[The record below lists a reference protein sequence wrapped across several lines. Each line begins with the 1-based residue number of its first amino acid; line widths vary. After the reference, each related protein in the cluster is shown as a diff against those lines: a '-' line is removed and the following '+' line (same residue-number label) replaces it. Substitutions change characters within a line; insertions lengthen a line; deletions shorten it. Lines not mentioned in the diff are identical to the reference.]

1 LARSLTIGAGSVTVF
16 GVRRIVVVVIA
27 SIAFALAAG
36 TAAAIPR
43 PYQNCRQFNAKYPH
57 GVGRV
62 NAMDAPKGMM
72 AAPVTIFKRST
83 ALYVRAM
90 SYNKRLDEDKDGIA
104 CEKH

>member
-1 LARSLTIGAGSVTVF
+1 M
-16 GVRRIVVVVIA
+16 RRIVVLVIA

-43 PYQNCRQFNAKYPH
+43 PYQNCGQFNAKYPH

-62 NAMDAPKGMM
+62 NATDLTKGLM
-72 AAPVTIFKRST
+72 AAPVVTFERSA

-90 SYNKRLDEDKDGIA
+90 SYNKRLDEDRDGIA